1 MCDVGVIYDA
11 LMLEVF
17 RKAHKGCMH
26 AAKINLSHSHQTA
39 LYFSLTVFVCF
50 NLSLF
55 LCMCAPFSAW
65 TWNNYFVFDRI
76 QRLINLN
83 CVRIGKRN
91 SNNLNICVSNI
102 KMWEHKWDWRRRQH
116 FQKFFERERM
126 QMFHLKLIRI
136 RLQTS
141 LGLSFSRYMCVE
153 INRKYYSIKI
163 TFSIWIWIEGPCKVT

>member
-26 AAKINLSHSHQTA
+26 AAEINLSHSHQTA

-55 LCMCAPFSAW
+55 LCMCVCLSQLEHEIIISF
-65 TWNNYFVFDRI
+65 FDRI
-76 QRLINLN
+76 QRLISLN

-91 SNNLNICVSNI
+91 SNNLNICVEYQNVGTQMRLAAAATFP
-102 KMWEHKWDWRRRQH
+102 KVFWERTNANVPFKVDQNS
-116 FQKFFERERM
+116 
-126 QMFHLKLIRI
+126 
-136 RLQTS
+136 TTD
-141 LGLSFSRYMCVE
+141 FSRSVFL
-153 INRKYYSIKI
+153 SIYVRRDKSKI
-163 TFSIWIWIEGPCKVT
+163 LFN